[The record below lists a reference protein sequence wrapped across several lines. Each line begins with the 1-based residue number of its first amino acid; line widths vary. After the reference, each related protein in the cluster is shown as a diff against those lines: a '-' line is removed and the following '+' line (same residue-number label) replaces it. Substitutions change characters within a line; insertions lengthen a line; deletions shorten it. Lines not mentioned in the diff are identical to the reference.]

1 MTATA
6 REEAQMPLWRIRVA
20 LPDDP
25 RSQEAL
31 RAAVAAYPAERVRVE
46 PIDPAGAD
54 HTGNVVVELRDDGPL
69 GDLLHSLHE
78 ISPHVFVSRVNPPEA
93 SGSQPATRVRQ
104 FQHRLGAYS

>member
-1 MTATA
+1 
-6 REEAQMPLWRIRVA
+6 MPLWRIRVA

-31 RAAVAAYPAERVRVE
+31 RTAVAAYPAERVRVE
-46 PIDPAGAD
+46 SMDPGGAD
-54 HTGNVVVELRDDGPL
+54 LTGNVVVELRDDGPL
-69 GDLLHSLHE
+69 GDLLHALHE

-93 SGSQPATRVRQ
+93 SAPQAAARVRH

>member
-46 PIDPAGAD
+46 SADPGVAD
-54 HTGNVVVELRDDGPL
+54 LTGNVVVELRDDGPL
-69 GDLLHSLHE
+69 GDLLHALHE

-93 SGSQPATRVRQ
+93 SAPQQTTRVRH